1 MFSFPGLVPH
11 SFVSDPLAGFRDAV
25 PVSERDPVVR
35 RPLLPPRSCRSRLFA
50 FASEEAGVCLLTL
63 LFPCVRGVFGLQ
75 PRWLCSDCE
84 QPRG

>member
-1 MFSFPGLVPH
+1 M
-11 SFVSDPLAGFRDAV
+11 AGFRDAV

-35 RPLLPPRSCRSRLFA
+35 WRLLPPPRSCRSRLFA